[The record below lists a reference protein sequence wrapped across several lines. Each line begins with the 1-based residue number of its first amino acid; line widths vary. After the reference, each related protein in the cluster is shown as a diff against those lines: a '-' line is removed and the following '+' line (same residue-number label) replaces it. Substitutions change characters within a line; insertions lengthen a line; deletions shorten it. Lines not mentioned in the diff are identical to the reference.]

1 MVQILVLNTSSQ
13 LQSVFAV
20 QLENTVPKSVA
31 FADNKAIYVFG
42 LYDGK
47 LSVPLPPN
55 IRLLIFEQHETGG

>member
-1 MVQILVLNTSSQ
+1 M
-13 LQSVFAV
+13 

-47 LSVPLPPN
+47 LLVPLPLN
-55 IRLLIFEQHETGG
+55 IRLLIIEQHETGG